1 MRRQRVSAA
10 WAPYTGDAAPGNG
23 LSCTWAPRTGDT
35 GSNTLRPRRLSSDN
49 FPAAP
54 QQGSS
59 VCETLRT
66 FPQQGAT
73 QRRAGS
79 VSARSLCSP
88 AKKRAGFTL
97 VELIVVIVI

>member
-1 MRRQRVSAA
+1 MRTQRAPAA
-10 WAPYTGDAAPGNG
+10 WAPRTGDAAPGNG

-35 GSNTLRPRRLSSDN
+35 GSNTLCPRRLSSASS
-49 FPAAP
+49 PAAYH
-54 QQGSS
+54 QGSS
-59 VCETLRT
+59 VCGTHRAC
-66 FPQQGAT
+66 PQQGAT